1 MKLVRIAGL
10 MRSGSNLLTWVLRH
24 NFADVRTLTML
35 LGWKHGPVHR
45 DRLELGIDDFVDPR
59 FRDGIRNFVRDR
71 PADWARVTASPLFR
85 AAVEQQRAQS
95 FGVALAVR
103 DPGLWYA
110 SCVRMHKQVPEFLPH
125 GVTPVEAAAFWNER
139 HRDWLASLGTRSVI
153 VDTDA
158 LRRDPEPWLARI
170 AGGLGL
176 ERLAGLRMPEGY
188 LHPQGTEEIYEL
200 LGAPITREMER
211 EFTTMD
217 AVDPAQLARFRTLL
231 DRDVLLRLGLTAG
244 RETT

>member
-1 MKLVRIAGL
+1 
-10 MRSGSNLLTWVLRH
+10 
-24 NFADVRTLTML
+24 
-35 LGWKHGPVHR
+35 
-45 DRLELGIDDFVDPR
+45 
-59 FRDGIRNFVRDR
+59 
-71 PADWARVTASPLFR
+71 
-85 AAVEQQRAQS
+85 
-95 FGVALAVR
+95 
-103 DPGLWYA
+103 
-110 SCVRMHKQVPEFLPH
+110 MHKQVPEFLPH
-125 GVTPVEAAAFWNER
+125 GVAPGEAAAFWNER
-139 HRDWLASLGTRSVI
+139 HRDWLASLGKRSVI

-158 LRRDPEPWLARI
+158 LRRKPEPWLTRI
-170 AGGLGL
+170 ADGLGL

-217 AVDPAQLARFRTLL
+217 AVDPTRLADFRALL